1 MTEHRALD
9 AAGDESVRGKPS
21 AAPAE
26 AVSAPRHGGFLT
38 DMFHR
43 VWKHRHLVSL
53 LVARNVEASFRGSV
67 LGKLWTALVPLLR
80 LAVYTT
86 VLGFILKVKWPGHH
100 NTPLE
105 TALLYF
111 VGLTF
116 YDFFMESVSAAP
128 GLMLD
133 NVNFVKRVV
142 FPLEI
147 LPCAAL
153 GASLVRLGVT
163 GAILLIFFVVIRGVP
178 PLAILSIPFVVA
190 PFALLVL
197 GAVWFLAALGAYVR
211 DLRQLMGVLALVMMY
226 LSPIFFP
233 LATLPAHVRAFFYF
247 NPLAFPIES
256 TRAALFAGEWPNG
269 LALAIYAAIAWF
281 FAAAGYRWFLRVK
294 PGFADVV

>member
-1 MTEHRALD
+1 MTTD
-9 AAGDESVRGKPS
+9 AVCIRRNENPLLG
-21 AAPAE
+21 
-26 AVSAPRHGGFLT
+26 
-38 DMFHR
+38 MFQR
-43 VWKHRHLVSL
+43 IWTHRHLAGL
-53 LVARNVEASFRGSV
+53 LVARNVEMSFRGSF
-67 LGKLWTALVPLLR
+67 LGKLWAALVPLLR

-86 VLGFILKVKWPGHH
+86 VLGFILKVRWPGQH

-116 YDFFMESVSAAP
+116 YDFFMESVSTAP

-133 NVNFVKRVV
+133 NVNFVKKVV

-147 LPCAAL
+147 LPFASL
-153 GASLVRLGVT
+153 GASLVRLCVT
-163 GAILLIFFVVIRGVP
+163 SAILLAFFLAIRGIP
-178 PLAILSIPFVVA
+178 PLAALAIPIVIA

-197 GAVWFLAALGAYVR
+197 GAVWFLSALGAYVR

-233 LATLPAHVRAFFYF
+233 LAMVPARARAFFYA

-256 TRAALFAGEWPNG
+256 TRAALFAGQWPYWPG
-269 LALAIYAAIAWF
+269 LAAYAVVALL

>member
-1 MTEHRALD
+1 MNEHPSSGIAGEERARGTRT
-9 AAGDESVRGKPS
+9 AA
-21 AAPAE
+21 AAFSPQRYE
-26 AVSAPRHGGFLT
+26 NNLLLG
-38 DMFHR
+38 MFYR
-43 VWKHRHLVSL
+43 IWKHRHLASL
-53 LVARNVEASFRGSV
+53 LIARNVEASFRGSL
-67 LGKLWTALVPLLR
+67 LGKAWTALVPLLR

-86 VLGFILKVKWPGHH
+86 VLGFILKVKWPGHG
-100 NTPLE
+100 NRPLD

-116 YDFFMESVSAAP
+116 YDFFMESINTAP

-133 NVNFVKRVV
+133 NVNFVKKVV

-147 LPCAAL
+147 LPVAAL
-153 GASLVRLGVT
+153 GAALVRIAVT
-163 GAILLIFFVVIRGVP
+163 GAILLTFFLVIHGFP
-178 PLAILSIPFVVA
+178 PLASLAIPLVVA

-197 GAVWFLAALGAYVR
+197 GVVWFLSALGAYVR
-211 DLRQLMGVLALVMMY
+211 DLRQVMGVLALVMMY

-233 LATLPAHVRAFFYF
+233 LAMVPARARAFFYV

-256 TRAALFAGEWPNG
+256 TRAALFAGQWPNW
-269 LALAIYAAIAWF
+269 LAFAVYAAIAWL

>member
-1 MTEHRALD
+1 MTEHPSFGAASEKRA
-9 AAGDESVRGKPS
+9 RRTQS
-21 AAPAE
+21 AAVVTASRSYE
-26 AVSAPRHGGFLT
+26 NSFLLG
-38 DMFHR
+38 MFHC
-43 VWKHRHLVSL
+43 VWKQRHLASL
-53 LVARNVEASFRGSV
+53 LIVRNVESTFRGSL
-67 LGKLWTALVPLLR
+67 LGKAWAALVPLLR

-86 VLGFILKVKWPGHH
+86 VLGLILRVKWPGHH
-100 NTPLE
+100 NSPLE
-105 TALLYF
+105 TGLLYF

-116 YDFFMESVSAAP
+116 YDFFMESINTAP

-133 NVNFVKRVV
+133 NVNFVKKVV

-147 LPCAAL
+147 LPVAAL
-153 GASLVRLGVT
+153 GAAVVRLAVT
-163 GAILLIFFVVIRGVP
+163 GAILLIFFLVIRGIP
-178 PLAILSIPFVVA
+178 PLSSLSIPFVVA

-197 GAVWFLAALGAYVR
+197 GVVWFLSALGAYVR

-233 LATLPAHVRAFFYF
+233 LAMVPARARMFFYL

-256 TRAALFAGEWPNG
+256 TRAALFGGQWPDW
-269 LALAIYAAIAWF
+269 LALALYAAIAWL

>member
-1 MTEHRALD
+1 MTEILQRTTP
-9 AAGDESVRGKPS
+9 GDGPVRGHTPHK
-21 AAPAE
+21 APGQSKGRDGYE
-26 AVSAPRHGGFLT
+26 FFLG
-38 DMFHR
+38 MFR
-43 VWKHRHLVSL
+43 RIWKHRHLASL
-53 LVARNVEASFRGSV
+53 LISRNVQASFRGSF
-67 LGKLWTALVPLLR
+67 LGKAWTALVPLLR

-116 YDFFMESVSAAP
+116 FDFFMESISVAP

-133 NVNFVKRVV
+133 NVNFVKKVV

-147 LPCAAL
+147 LPFATL
-153 GASLVRLGVT
+153 GAALVRLGVT
-163 GAILLIFFVVIRGVP
+163 SAILLIFFLLIRGVP
-178 PLAILSIPFVVA
+178 PPASVAIPLVVA

-197 GAVWFLAALGAYVR
+197 GAVWFLSAFGAFVR
-211 DLRQLMGVLALVMMY
+211 DLRQLMGVLALMMMY

-233 LATLPAHVRAFFYF
+233 LAMVPARARPFFYA
-247 NPLAFPIES
+247 NPLAFVIES
-256 TRAALFAGEWPNG
+256 TRGALFAGEWPNW
-269 LALAIYAAIAWF
+269 LALIAYASAAWL
-281 FAAAGYRWFLRVK
+281 FAAVGYRWFLRVK

>member
-1 MTEHRALD
+1 METSPVAI
-9 AAGDESVRGKPS
+9 
-21 AAPAE
+21 E
-26 AVSAPRHGGFLT
+26 AVTLRREGDPFLG
-38 DMFHR
+38 MFR
-43 VWKHRHLVSL
+43 RIWKHRHLASL
-53 LVARNVEASFRGSV
+53 LIARNVESSFRGSA

-86 VLGFILKVKWPGHH
+86 VLGFILKVKWPGQH
-100 NTPLE
+100 NNPLE

-111 VGLTF
+111 VGLTL
-116 YDFFMESVSAAP
+116 YDFFMESISAAP

-133 NVNFVKRVV
+133 NVNFVKKVV

-147 LPCAAL
+147 LPFATL
-153 GASLVRLGVT
+153 GAALVRLGVT
-163 GAILLIFFVVIRGVP
+163 SMILLVFFLVIRGMP
-178 PLAILSIPFVVA
+178 PPAILAIPLVIA

-233 LATLPAHVRAFFYF
+233 LAMVPARARPFFYV
-247 NPLAFPIES
+247 NPLAFPIELV
-256 TRAALFAGEWPNG
+256 RAALFSGEWPNWW
-269 LALAIYAAIAWF
+269 ALLLYAAIAWV

>member
-1 MTEHRALD
+1 VRVEALPTRG
-9 AAGDESVRGKPS
+9 GDGVFVG
-21 AAPAE
+21 
-26 AVSAPRHGGFLT
+26 
-38 DMFHR
+38 MFHR
-43 VWKHRHLVSL
+43 MWRHRHLASL
-53 LVARNVEASFRGSV
+53 LIARNVESSFRGSL

-86 VLGFILKVKWPGHH
+86 VLGFILKVKWPSHA

-128 GLMLD
+128 GLMAD
-133 NVNFVKRVV
+133 NVNFVKKVV

-147 LPCAAL
+147 LPVAAV
-153 GASLVRLGVT
+153 GAALVRLGVT
-163 GAILLIFFVVIRGVP
+163 SMILLAFFLVIRGVP
-178 PLAILSIPFVVA
+178 PLASIAVPVVVA
-190 PFALLVL
+190 PFALMVL
-197 GAVWFLAALGAYVR
+197 GAVWFLSALGAYVR

-233 LATLPAHVRAFFYF
+233 LSVLPARVRVFFYA
-247 NPLAFPIES
+247 NPLSFVIES
-256 TRAALFAGEWPNG
+256 TRAALFAGQWPNWG
-269 LALAIYAAIAWF
+269 ALVLYAAVAWL

>member
-1 MTEHRALD
+1 VAL
-9 AAGDESVRGKPS
+9 
-21 AAPAE
+21 E
-26 AVSAPRHGGFLT
+26 AVSVSREGDPFFG
-38 DMFHR
+38 MFR
-43 VWKHRHLVSL
+43 RIWKHRHLASL
-53 LVARNVEASFRGSV
+53 LIARNVESSFRGSA

-86 VLGFILKVKWPGHH
+86 VLGFILKVKWPGDQ
-100 NTPLE
+100 NGPLE

-111 VGLTF
+111 VGLTL
-116 YDFFMESVSAAP
+116 YDFFMESIGGAP

-133 NVNFVKRVV
+133 NVNFVKKVV

-147 LPCAAL
+147 LPFAAL

-163 GAILLIFFVVIRGVP
+163 SVILLIFFLVIRGLP
-178 PLAILSIPFVVA
+178 PAASLAIPLVVA
-190 PFALLVL
+190 PFALMVL

-233 LATLPAHVRAFFYF
+233 LAMVPARLRPFFYA
-247 NPLAFPIES
+247 NPLAFAIES
-256 TRAALFAGEWPNG
+256 TRAALFAGQWPNWWG
-269 LALAIYAAIAWF
+269 LALYAAIAWL
-281 FAAAGYRWFLRVK
+281 FAAAGYRWFVRVK